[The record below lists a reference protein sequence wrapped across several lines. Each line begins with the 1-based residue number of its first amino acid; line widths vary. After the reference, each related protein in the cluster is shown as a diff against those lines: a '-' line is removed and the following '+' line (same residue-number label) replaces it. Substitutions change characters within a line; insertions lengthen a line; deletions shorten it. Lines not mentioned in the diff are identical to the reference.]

1 MKNINEEEL
10 QFVAKH
16 YKQNSLDANSAW
28 KRFVKR
34 TGYKSTDKY
43 RRIAVAASVCVVFGI
58 AIAGGIWYAN
68 TIETTPS
75 VTVPVSPE
83 YRFIKKHGK
92 TVILKYDNEPIGNV
106 LLKYDNEPIGNVLK
120 ELSAYYGKQISTSDS
135 TRRISGEIEAASME
149 EIVEILEVTL
159 NISIEVK

>member
-16 YKQNSLDANSAW
+16 YKQNSLDADSAW

-68 TIETTPS
+68 TIEATPS

-92 TVILKYDNEPIGNV
+92 TVI
-106 LLKYDNEPIGNVLK
+106 LKYDNEPIGNVLK

>member
-16 YKQNSLDANSAW
+16 YKQNSLDADSAW

-106 LLKYDNEPIGNVLK
+106 LK

>member
-16 YKQNSLDANSAW
+16 YKQNSLDADSAW

-106 LLKYDNEPIGNVLK
+106 LK

-135 TRRISGEIEAASME
+135 TRRISGEIEASSME

>member
-1 MKNINEEEL
+1 MKNINEKEL

-16 YKQNSLDANSAW
+16 YKQNSLDADSAW

-43 RRIAVAASVCVVFGI
+43 RRIAVAASVCVVFSI
-58 AIAGGIWYAN
+58 AIAGSIWYAN

-92 TVILKYDNEPIGNV
+92 TVI
-106 LLKYDNEPIGNVLK
+106 LKYDNEPIGNVLK

-149 EIVEILEVTL
+149 EIVDILEVTL

>member
-16 YKQNSLDANSAW
+16 YKQNSLDADSAW

-68 TIETTPS
+68 TIETTPT

-92 TVILKYDNEPIGNV
+92 TVI
-106 LLKYDNEPIGNVLK
+106 LKYDNEPIGNVLK

>member
-43 RRIAVAASVCVVFGI
+43 RRIAVAASVSVVFGF

-68 TIETTPS
+68 TIETTPA
-75 VTVPVSPE
+75 VTVPASPE

-92 TVILKYDNEPIGNV
+92 TVI
-106 LLKYDNEPIGNVLK
+106 LKYDNEPIGNVLK

-135 TRRISGEIEAASME
+135 TRRISGEIEASSME

>member
-1 MKNINEEEL
+1 MKNINEKEL

-16 YKQNSLDANSAW
+16 YKQNSLDADSAW

-68 TIETTPS
+68 TIETTPP
-75 VTVPVSPE
+75 VTVPASPE
-83 YRFIKKHGK
+83 YSFIKKHGK
-92 TVILKYDNEPIGNV
+92 TVI
-106 LLKYDNEPIGNVLK
+106 LKYDNEPIGNVLK

>member
-1 MKNINEEEL
+1 MQSWRKKQDFIMKNINEKEL

-16 YKQNSLDANSAW
+16 YKQNSLDADSAW

-106 LLKYDNEPIGNVLK
+106 LK
-120 ELSAYYGKQISTSDS
+120 ELSAYYGKQISISDS

-159 NISIEVK
+159 NISIEVR

>member
-1 MKNINEEEL
+1 MKNINEKEL

-16 YKQNSLDANSAW
+16 YKQNSLDADSAW

-106 LLKYDNEPIGNVLK
+106 LK

>member
-1 MKNINEEEL
+1 MKNINEKEL

-28 KRFVKR
+28 KRLVKR

-68 TIETTPS
+68 TIETTPT

-92 TVILKYDNEPIGNV
+92 TVI
-106 LLKYDNEPIGNVLK
+106 LKYDNEPIGNVLK

>member
-16 YKQNSLDANSAW
+16 YKQNSLDADSAW

-34 TGYKSTDKY
+34 TEYKSTDKY

-106 LLKYDNEPIGNVLK
+106 LK

-135 TRRISGEIEAASME
+135 TRRISGEIEAVSME

>member
-16 YKQNSLDANSAW
+16 YKQNSLDADSAW

-68 TIETTPS
+68 TIETTPA

-92 TVILKYDNEPIGNV
+92 TVI
-106 LLKYDNEPIGNVLK
+106 LKYDNEPIGNVLK

>member
-43 RRIAVAASVCVVFGI
+43 RRIAAAASVCVVFGI

-106 LLKYDNEPIGNVLK
+106 LK

-135 TRRISGEIEAASME
+135 TRHISGEIEAVSME

-159 NISIEVK
+159 NISVEVK

>member
-16 YKQNSLDANSAW
+16 YKQNSLDADSAW

-106 LLKYDNEPIGNVLK
+106 LK

-149 EIVEILEVTL
+149 EIIEILEVTL

>member
-16 YKQNSLDANSAW
+16 YKQNSLDADSAW

-43 RRIAVAASVCVVFGI
+43 RRIAVAASVCVVFGF

-92 TVILKYDNEPIGNV
+92 TVI
-106 LLKYDNEPIGNVLK
+106 LKYDNEPIGNVLK

>member
-1 MKNINEEEL
+1 MKNINEKEL

-16 YKQNSLDANSAW
+16 YKQNSLDADSAW
-28 KRFVKR
+28 KSFVKR

-68 TIETTPS
+68 TIETTPT
-75 VTVPVSPE
+75 VTVPASPE

-92 TVILKYDNEPIGNV
+92 TVI
-106 LLKYDNEPIGNVLK
+106 LKYDNEPIGNVLK

>member
-16 YKQNSLDANSAW
+16 YKQNSLDADSAW

-68 TIETTPS
+68 TIETTPP
-75 VTVPVSPE
+75 VTVPASPE

-92 TVILKYDNEPIGNV
+92 TVI
-106 LLKYDNEPIGNVLK
+106 LKYDNEPIGNVLK

-135 TRRISGEIEAASME
+135 TRCISGEIEAASME

>member
-106 LLKYDNEPIGNVLK
+106 LK